1 MGRADPGVA
10 GDPFSSGCV
19 AYIGGLSMNR
29 IETKIIIMVTNRL
42 AAAKDSDAKTEMI
55 EELSENLYQRFL
67 ELTEGGMSEEEALQ
81 HALESLGDVEE
92 LLAYLR
98 EAEKEEASERANDV
112 QDFQEKEFSREE
124 GSSFFKDDLE
134 NGIEEIVNAA
144 LSTAKVAVDCAKDV
158 AKDVSDQLKERYPEG
173 VFKQFT
179 VRKGKKVDCTAVP
192 PESVHSLEIR
202 LTNGNVTIECTEEED
217 AFIEVEGDT
226 EEIETMLKD
235 DGVLSIS
242 QGNTASAAYFFMRGM
257 RRSDLVVGLPARM
270 WNYVDISTVNGD
282 ITIDEGL
289 RCGQLKATTTSGDL
303 ELNRICCNRIELRS
317 TSGDIQGHD
326 LDGVLRA
333 ETKSG
338 DIELEGTCGRCEL
351 FSASGNV
358 CFTGQSKEMSCT
370 STSGDVEL
378 NLKNLPEKI
387 KGSSISGDC
396 EIRVPTE
403 YGFRISYK
411 TVSGKF
417 MTNLPL
423 AGGLGERSGEAVFG
437 DGSRGDIHFSSVSG
451 DVHVWAADS
460 CD

>member
-1 MGRADPGVA
+1 MA
-10 GDPFSSGCV
+10 GDPFSFRCV

-55 EELSENLYQRFL
+55 EELSENLYQRYL
-67 ELTEGGMSEEEALQ
+67 ELAESGMPENQALEN
-81 HALESLGDVEE
+81 AMESLGDVEE

-98 EAEKEEASERANDV
+98 EAEKEETAESVNDDPNS
-112 QDFQEKEFSREE
+112 QGKEFSQAE
-124 GSSFFKDDLE
+124 GSSSFFKDDLE

-144 LSTAKVAVDCAKDV
+144 FSTAKVAVDCAKDV
-158 AKDVSDQLKERYPEG
+158 AKDVSSQLKERYPEG

-202 LTNGNVTIECTEEED
+202 LTNGNVTIECTYEED
-217 AFIEVEGDT
+217 AFIEIEGDT
-226 EEIETMLKD
+226 EEIETMIKD

-257 RRSDLVVGLPARM
+257 RRSDLVVGLPERM
-270 WNYVDISTVNGD
+270 WNYVNISTVNGD
-282 ITIDEGL
+282 ITIDGGL
-289 RCGQLKATTTSGDL
+289 RCGELKATTTSGDL
-303 ELNRICCNRIELRS
+303 ELNEISCNRIELRS

-338 DIELEGTCGRCEL
+338 DIELEGICGRCEL
-351 FSASGNV
+351 FSASGDV
-358 CFTGQSKEMSCT
+358 RFTGQSKEMSCT

-378 NLKNLPEKI
+378 DLENLPEKI

-403 YGFRISYK
+403 QGFRISYK

-423 AGGLGERSGEAVFG
+423 AGGLGEKSGEAVFG
-437 DGSRGDIHFSSVSG
+437 DGSCGDIRFSSVSG
-451 DVHVWAADS
+451 DVHIWAAE
-460 CD
+460 